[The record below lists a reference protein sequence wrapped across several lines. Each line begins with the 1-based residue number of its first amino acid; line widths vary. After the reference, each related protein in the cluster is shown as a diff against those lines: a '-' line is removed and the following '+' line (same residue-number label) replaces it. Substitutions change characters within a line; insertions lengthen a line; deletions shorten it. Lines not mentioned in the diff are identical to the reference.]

1 MKSLGAS
8 DELILNAETEMSL
21 RFPAGLKNVL
31 RVSNGLDLPGGWRF
45 LPVFDP
51 AEPRK
56 TCSHI
61 GYENSKGRWSYMSD
75 SLVTIATGDTGN
87 QLVLLREADGL
98 SDQILLWDH
107 ETNKTRKWGK
117 DFTYLLQKAQAR
129 CDKINKQFARS
140 MRQRRQDAQQGDAP
154 NPHSPSAQ
162 GAGGR

>member
-8 DELILNAETEMSL
+8 DDIIVKAETEMSL
-21 RFPAGLKNVL
+21 RFPEGLKSVL
-31 RVSNGLDLPGGWRF
+31 RVSNGLDLPGGWRL

-51 AEPRK
+51 GEPRK

-87 QLVLLREADGL
+87 QLVLLREGNDLG
-98 SDQILLWDH
+98 DQILFWDH

-117 DFTYLLQKAQAR
+117 DFNYLLEKTRGR
-129 CDKINKQFARS
+129 CSKIDKQIARS
-140 MRQRRQDAQQGDAP
+140 MKERRSDAQPATAP
-154 NPHSPSAQ
+154 YSEPATRSPH
-162 GAGGR
+162 G